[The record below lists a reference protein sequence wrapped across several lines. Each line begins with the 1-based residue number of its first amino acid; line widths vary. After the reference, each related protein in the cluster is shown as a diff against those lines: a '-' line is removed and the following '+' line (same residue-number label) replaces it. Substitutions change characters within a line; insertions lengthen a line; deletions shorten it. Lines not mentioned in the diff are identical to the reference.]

1 MTLIENRFPTVPV
14 RPAPVEEQRP
24 ASAPVAVIDLRDFI
38 SVIRR
43 RRAWILW
50 PAAVCTLVV
59 TLYAFSLPP
68 RYTATAQILLD
79 PHGLHVLQND
89 LTPHSTTSGDASL
102 AEAESQLQVVS
113 SAGVLTAVV
122 EREKLQ
128 TDHEFGEAPPSLL
141 ASIVGLLVH
150 SAPEDRTLK
159 AVRILQSHLTTR
171 RPDKTFVIDVSVW
184 TQDRAKSAR
193 IANAIAAIYLDQEG
207 TTKTDAAKRTTAA
220 LGSRLAELRERVSK
234 SAHRVED
241 YKAQHKIVGASGQ
254 LVNEQQLSELNNQLT
269 LARTRT
275 SEQRAR
281 YEDIQ
286 RLQRSHS
293 EPDAIA
299 EAVQSP
305 AITALRTQYAEAKQ
319 AEANARA
326 ILGPRHP
333 TVTAAAAQ
341 VAQSRRLIDEE
352 VARIA
357 RAVQSEYERA
367 KANEET
373 LQKNLD
379 ALKGVAMSTNQA
391 LVRLRELE
399 REAESDRAVYAA
411 FLNRAKEVG
420 EQEGVDNT
428 NSRIITRA
436 VPPLD
441 KSGPPRKL
449 MIAGSLII
457 GLVAGLGLALLREQF
472 DPSIFSPRQLSSEF
486 GLQVLAVL
494 PPMKPTPSPVY
505 QPSSREAVAIQRLRD
520 ALRERSRRN
529 ESRVVLVTSSDT
541 AHARSVVALNL
552 ALYAGADGEQVLLVD
567 TDRDQQ
573 AEMIS
578 IRHESGEG
586 PERAPTFA
594 NRVVRTP
601 WERVSFLRL
610 FHRNGS
616 ERQMASG
623 LRDAI
628 LSRTDEFD
636 LIVIDGGLLLNDPS
650 VQTFAALVDDIVLVV
665 EGGFSRRDRLHDGI
679 EALGPSRTKIAGA
692 VLAG

>member
-1 MTLIENRFPTVPV
+1 MALIENRFPTARPV
-14 RPAPVEEQRP
+14 AFDELRPAA
-24 ASAPVAVIDLRDFI
+24 ASVAVIDLRDFFA
-38 SVIRR
+38 VIKR
-43 RRAWILW
+43 RRAWIVW
-50 PAAVCTLVV
+50 PAAICVIVAS
-59 TLYAFSLPP
+59 LYTFAMPA
-68 RYTATAQILLD
+68 RYTASTQILLD

-89 LTPHSTTSGDASL
+89 LSARSGASGDTSL
-102 AEAESQLQVVS
+102 AEAESQLQVVG

-128 TDHEFGEAPPSLL
+128 TDPEFGEAPPGVL
-141 ASIVGLLVH
+141 ASIVGLLAH
-150 SAPEDRTLK
+150 SAPEDRALK
-159 AVRILQSHLTTR
+159 AVRILQSRVIAR

-184 TQDRAKSAR
+184 SEDRAKAAR
-193 IANAIAAIYLDQEG
+193 IANAIASVYLDQEG
-207 TTKTDAAKRTTAA
+207 STKTDAAKRTTAA
-220 LGSRLAELRERVSK
+220 LGSRLSELRERVSQ

-241 YKAQHKIVGASGQ
+241 YKAQHKIIGASGQ
-254 LVNEQQLSELNNQLT
+254 LMNEQQLSELNNQLM

-275 SEQRAR
+275 AEQRAR

-286 RLQRSHS
+286 RLQRNHS
-293 EPDAIA
+293 EPDSVA
-299 EAVQSP
+299 EAIQSP

-319 AEANARA
+319 AEANAQA

-357 RAVQSEYERA
+357 RAMKSEFERA
-367 KANEET
+367 KANEDT
-373 LQKNLD
+373 LQHNLD
-379 ALKGVAMSTNQA
+379 ALKGDALNTNEA

-449 MIAGSLII
+449 IIAGSLML
-457 GLVAGLGLALLREQF
+457 GLIAGLGLALLREQF
-472 DPSIFSPRQLSSEF
+472 DPSIYSARQLASEF
-486 GLQVLAVL
+486 GLPVLAVL
-494 PPMKPTPSPVY
+494 PPIGPSPSPVY

-520 ALRERSRRN
+520 DLRERTRRKGT
-529 ESRVVLVTSSDT
+529 RVVLVTSPDG

-552 ALYAGADGEQVLLVD
+552 ALYAGAAGEQVLLVD
-567 TDRDQQ
+567 ADREQQ

-578 IRHESGEG
+578 IRSENGEDA
-586 PERAPTFA
+586 EKLINFA

-601 WERVSFLRL
+601 WERVKFLRI
-610 FHRNGS
+610 FQGVRAEQQVS
-616 ERQMASG
+616 YG

-628 LSRTDEFD
+628 LSRADKFD

-650 VQTFAALVDDIVLVV
+650 VQTFAGLADDVVLVV
-665 EGGFSRRDRLHDGI
+665 DGGYSRRDHLHDGL
-679 EALGPSRTKIAGA
+679 EALGSNQAKIAGA